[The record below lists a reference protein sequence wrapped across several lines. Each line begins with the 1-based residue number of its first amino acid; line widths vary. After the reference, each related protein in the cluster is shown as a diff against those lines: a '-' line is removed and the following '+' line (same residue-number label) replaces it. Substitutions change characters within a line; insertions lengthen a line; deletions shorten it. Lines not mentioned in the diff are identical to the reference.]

1 MEITE
6 LKNIQNENFTRW
18 AYEKIEQ
25 CRRKFQWTWNQV
37 SRNYVNGNIEKK
49 IGKKNEL
56 SLVKWPWN
64 NIKQSNIHK
73 SPRTIREKEIEV
85 NIKK

>member
-25 CRRKFQWTWNQV
+25 CRRKFQ
-37 SRNYVNGNIEKK
+37 
-49 IGKKNEL
+49 
-56 SLVKWPWN
+56 
-64 NIKQSNIHK
+64 
-73 SPRTIREKEIEV
+73 
-85 NIKK
+85 